1 MIVALLCN
9 IIEVE
14 VGKNKA
20 HLEFQI
26 KVVNHIYL
34 LISPVYH
41 KADNPVEIC
50 EKFLLERVLIELL
63 DRKSWQC

>member
-26 KVVNHIYL
+26 NVVNYINQ
-34 LISPVYH
+34 LISPADL
-41 KADNPVEIC
+41 KTDNPVEVC

-63 DRKSWQC
+63 DRKSW